1 MRIVFLFTIK
11 FNIMNFFQ
19 KNWVFISGLISAIVV
34 AIQQFTTGEPADLKV
49 VGFAAL
55 MAVLSYVANQ
65 WRGKGVTVTGII
77 GVLAATFSTIQLGQ
91 HIEWTQLILQ
101 AVVAIGMAVAPPPKP
116 EGYEQTPT
124 IENAK
129 AQGKEISDSK

>member
-1 MRIVFLFTIK
+1 
-11 FNIMNFFQ
+11 MNFFQ

-34 AIQQFTTGEPADLKV
+34 VLQQYTSGNPADLKV
-49 VGFAAL
+49 VGFAVL
-55 MAVLSYVANQ
+55 MAILSYVANQ
-65 WRGKGVTVTGII
+65 WRGKGVTVAGII

-116 EGYEQTPT
+116 AGYELTRT

-129 AQGKEISDSK
+129 AEGAAISKK

>member
-1 MRIVFLFTIK
+1 
-11 FNIMNFFQ
+11 MNFFQ

-34 AIQQFTTGEPADLKV
+34 VLQQYTGGQSADLKV
-49 VGFAAL
+49 VGFAVL
-55 MAVLSYVANQ
+55 MAILSYFANQ

-77 GVLAATFSTIQLGQ
+77 GVLAATFSSIQLGQ

-116 EGYEQTPT
+116 AGYEQTQT
-124 IENAK
+124 IQNAK
-129 AQGKEISDSK
+129 ALGKEISDKK